1 MRPLHPSL
9 AGIRVL
15 NVNTEK
21 CNVFGGGISLGH
33 PIGCTG
39 ARLVTTALY
48 QMRRLGLRYG
58 LVSMCIGGGMGLA
71 AAFECEA

>member
-1 MRPLHPSL
+1 MD
-9 AGIRVL
+9 
-15 NVNTEK
+15 K

-39 ARLVTTALY
+39 SRLVTTALY
-48 QMRRLGLRYG
+48 QMRRLGLKYG

-71 AAFECEA
+71 AVIECEA

>member
-1 MRPLHPSL
+1 MRE
-9 AGIRVL
+9 L
-15 NVNTEK
+15 NVNPDK

-39 ARLVTTALY
+39 ARLVTTLLY
-48 QMRRLGLRYG
+48 QMKRLGLRYG

-71 AAFECEA
+71 AIFECER